1 MHRPLR
7 LVCALLLALGLTA
20 CGGDVSEA
28 SPSLSPTSSPTGL
41 AMPTPEPTP
50 SLTPDGT
57 PTPVPPS
64 VPPTF
69 EETHTLD
76 RALPQRY
83 NGLELPIVGATG
95 YAAVELNLWAAI
107 PTPTPTASPTP
118 TAEPTPTP
126 TPTATPTPSAA
137 PTPST
142 VPVATP
148 SVIPLESETPPPVQS
163 STPAPSTPIPAATE
177 ENTVPTALPVMA
189 YASAPTSNAQ
199 KDGPLAVLTPGS
211 SFTILSEKGNWWKVS
226 SSAGTGWVEHKFCMV
241 NLPDVIPSILY
252 DAVNSYSARYT
263 SSGRDIPGITGEALY
278 QGKVYNPRFEEE
290 QYLMPALYATAKKL
304 CAAQRAALSQGNSLI
319 LYEAYRPYETQR
331 AVVKALTAL
340 AEQDATV
347 KAGITTAP
355 WSMTYF
361 INTGYSNHQKGFA
374 VDVGLAKVTRT
385 ELRTTGGYSYLAVTE
400 YGEYEMPTSI
410 HELSMA
416 AASTTGP
423 GENTLAKTM
432 NEPAVALRGY
442 FRQAGMTPLESE
454 WWHFNDFEART
465 LAGGKTSTGGFEIT
479 RCRSTAPG

>member
-1 MHRPLR
+1 MHRPFR
-7 LVCALLLALGLTA
+7 LVCALLLALCLTA
-20 CGGDVSEA
+20 CGGDG
-28 SPSLSPTSSPTGL
+28 SPDSPTQAVSPT
-41 AMPTPEPTP
+41 ASAAATPTPAPTP
-50 SLTPDGT
+50 SALPDVT
-57 PTPVPPS
+57 PTPVPAS
-64 VPPTF
+64 VPPVF

-83 NGLELPIVGATG
+83 NGLELPIEGATG

-107 PTPTPTASPTP
+107 PTPSPTP
-118 TAEPTPTP
+118 TVEPTPTP
-126 TPTATPTPSAA
+126 TPTVTPTPSAA
-137 PTPST
+137 PTPSP

-148 SVIPLESETPPPVQS
+148 SVIPVENETSPPIQS
-163 STPAPSTPIPAATE
+163 PTPAPSTPVPAASE
-177 ENTVPTALPVMA
+177 ESTVPTALPVTA
-189 YASAPTSNAQ
+189 YASTPTSNAQ
-199 KDGPLAVLTPGS
+199 GDGLLAVLSPGS
-211 SFTILSEKGNWWKVS
+211 SFTILREKGEWWKVS

-263 SSGRDIPGITGEALY
+263 SSGRKISGITGQALY
-278 QGKVYNPRFEEE
+278 PGKVYNPRFEEE

-304 CAAQRAALSQGNSLI
+304 CAAQRAALTQGNSLI
-319 LYEAYRPYETQR
+319 LYEAYRPYKTQQ

-340 AEQDATV
+340 AKQDAAV

-374 VDVGLAKVTRT
+374 VDVGLAKVTGT
-385 ELRTTGGYSYLAVTE
+385 QLRTTGGYSYLAVTE
-400 YGEYEMPTSI
+400 YGEYEMPTPI

-423 GENTLAKTM
+423 GESTLADTM
-432 NEPAVALRGY
+432 NEPALALRGY

-454 WWHFNDFEART
+454 WWHFNDYAART